1 MIYFL
6 TSVSLLFGVMFHV
19 MVKVMGYKKQFPTL
33 SFGNIW
39 STFFKEEW
47 DSLMVSAIIYGVTE
61 LAIFI
66 INYQQINI
74 PEWLQ
79 WGIYPIALLMGY
91 QGQRIAY
98 KFLNTASD
106 ALEKKAEIVAGITP
120 NGKP

>member
-6 TSVSLLFGVMFHV
+6 TSIALLLGVLFHI
-19 MVKVMGYKKQFPTL
+19 MVKIMGYKKQFPTL
-33 SFGNIW
+33 TFNSIW
-39 STFFKEEW
+39 GTFFKEEW
-47 DSLMVSAIIYGVTE
+47 DSLMVSALVWGVVE

-66 INYQQINI
+66 INYQQIDI
-74 PEWLQ
+74 PTWLQ
-79 WGIYPIALLMGY
+79 WGIFPIALLMGY

-106 ALEKKAEIVAGITP
+106 ALEKKAEIVGNLTP

>member
-6 TSVSLLFGVMFHV
+6 TLLSVFIGVMFHV
-19 MVKVMGYKKQFPTL
+19 MVKIMGYKRQFPNLGFVT
-33 SFGNIW
+33 IW
-39 STFFKEEW
+39 TTFFKEEW
-47 DSLMVSAIIYGVTE
+47 DSLIVSGLVISVVE

-66 INYQQINI
+66 INYQQIDI

-79 WGIYPIALLMGY
+79 WGIHPISLVMGY

-106 ALEKKAEIVAGITP
+106 ALEKKAEIVGNLTP

>member
-19 MVKVMGYKKQFPTL
+19 MVKVMGYKKQFTTL
-33 SFGNIW
+33 SFGQIW
-39 STFFKEEW
+39 GTFFKEEW

-61 LAIFI
+61 LSIFI

-106 ALEKKAEIVAGITP
+106 ALEKKAEIVANITP

>member
-6 TSVSLLFGVMFHV
+6 TTVSLLFGVLFHI
-19 MVKVMGYKKQFPTL
+19 MVKVMGYKKTFPTL
-33 SFGNIW
+33 SFKSIW
-39 STFFKEEW
+39 GTFFKEEW
-47 DSLMVSAIIYGVTE
+47 DSLMVSAIILGVVE

-66 INYQQINI
+66 INYQQITI
-74 PEWLQ
+74 PDWMQ
-79 WGIYPIALLMGY
+79 WGIYPISLLMGY

-106 ALEKKAEIVAGITP
+106 ALERKAEIAANITP

>member
-39 STFFKEEW
+39 GTFFKEEW

-61 LAIFI
+61 LSIFI

-79 WGIYPIALLMGY
+79 WGIFPLSLLMGY

-106 ALEKKAEIVAGITP
+106 ALEKKAETLGNITP